1 MPFRVG
7 AGFGAGEA
15 LEAGGVAASAAAARA
30 EEASVIDF
38 MVAAIDFLLS
48 VQDCVA
54 RSWLKEQYWKGS
66 L

>member
-7 AGFGAGEA
+7 AAFGTGEA

-38 MVAAIDFLLS
+38 MAAAICYQYKTVLRD
-48 VQDCVA
+48 
-54 RSWLKEQYWKGS
+54 WLKEQYWKGC